1 MLNVQNKKA
10 QLSLGNMLQL
20 AYKGFPKDGFKV

>member
-10 QLSLGNMLQL
+10 QLLLGNVIQL
-20 AYKGFPKDGFKV
+20 AYKGCPKDGFKV